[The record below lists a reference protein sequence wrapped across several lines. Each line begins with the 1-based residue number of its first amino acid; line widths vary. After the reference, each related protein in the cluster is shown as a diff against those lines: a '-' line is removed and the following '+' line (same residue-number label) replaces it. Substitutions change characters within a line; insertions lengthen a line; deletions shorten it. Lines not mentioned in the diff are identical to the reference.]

1 MAAEMETP
9 ADFATHEVFNQ
20 PPPLEDVN
28 LFTGDRALQEAV
40 EREGAGHARASL
52 AKFGAV
58 TGSAEVIDLGRQAN
72 SYLPVLKSFDRF
84 GHRADR
90 VEFHPSYHA
99 LMSLS
104 VEQGLHGSPWDHLK
118 EGLDASPKPG
128 AVVARLA
135 GTYMMTQ
142 VEAGHGCP
150 ITMTNAAVPALLF
163 QPSLAKEWV
172 PRILSREYDERFVPA
187 GEKTGVTFGMGMTEK
202 QGGTDVRANT
212 TEAHPVSGGGPGE
225 EYRITGHKWFF
236 SAPMCDA
243 FLVLAQVPSL
253 NGKGGGISCFLMP
266 RFLPD
271 GSVNAIRIQ
280 RLKEKV
286 GNKSN
291 ASSEVEFQAAS
302 GWLIGEEG
310 RGVRNI
316 IEMATYTRLDCA
328 VATAGMMRQAV
339 SQAVHHCSYRTVF
352 QKKLIDQPLMANV
365 LADLALET
373 EAATALSF
381 RVARSF
387 DRAHEDEAEAAFRRI
402 MTPVAK
408 YWVCKRAPN
417 LAYEAMECLGGNG
430 YVEEGIA
437 GRIYREMP
445 VNAIWEGSGNVMCLD
460 VLRALAREPQALDIV
475 FAELDKARGAS
486 AAYDG
491 ALEALKDAFT
501 DMGSLEARSRQ
512 IVEQMAKVAAGAIL
526 LQHAPSFVSDGY
538 CQTRLGRDWGDVYG
552 TLPAGADLRAIN
564 ERARVA
570 G

>member
-1 MAAEMETP
+1 MTNPEFEPEA
-9 ADFATHEVFNQ
+9 FATHEVFNQ
-20 PPPLEDVN
+20 PPALENYN
-28 LFTGDRALQEAV
+28 LFTSDIALRETIA
-40 EREGAGHARASL
+40 REGGGA
-52 AKFGAV
+52 AKDNLTAFGGRIG
-58 TGSAEVIDLGRQAN
+58 TSEVIDLGRQAN
-72 SYLPVLKSFDRF
+72 AYLPVLKSFDRF
-84 GHRADR
+84 GHRIDR
-90 VEFHPSYHA
+90 VEFHPSYHQ

-104 VEQGLHGSPWDHLK
+104 VAQGLHGSPWDHLK
-118 EGLDASPKPG
+118 DGSAPKKG
-128 AVVARLA
+128 AIVSRLA
-135 GTYMMTQ
+135 GTYMMSQ
-142 VEAGHGCP
+142 IEAGHGCP
-150 ITMTNAAVPALLF
+150 ITMTNAAVPALMF
-163 QPSLAKEWV
+163 QPSLAEEWL
-172 PRILSREYDERFVPA
+172 PRILSRDYDPSFKPA
-187 GEKTGVTFGMGMTEK
+187 SEKTGVTLGMGMTEK

-212 TEAHPVSGGGPGE
+212 THAQPVNGGGPGE

-243 FLVLAQVPSL
+243 FLVLAQAP
-253 NGKGGGISCFLMP
+253 NGLSCFLMP
-266 RFLPD
+266 RFTPD
-271 GSVNAIRIQ
+271 GEPNRIRIQ

-291 ASSEVEFQAAS
+291 ASSEVEFQAAA

-339 SQAVHHCSYRTVF
+339 AQAVHHCSYRRVF
-352 QKKLIDQPLMANV
+352 QKHLIDQPLMSGV

-387 DRAHEDEAEAAFRRI
+387 DEAFTDEQEAAYRRI

-460 VLRALAREPQALDIV
+460 VLRALGREPEALDVV
-475 FAELDKARGAS
+475 FAEFDAARGAN
-486 AAYDG
+486 AHYDK
-491 ALEALKDAFT
+491 AVDLLKQQFT
-501 DMGSLEARSRQ
+501 DIGTLEMRARVV
-512 IVEQMAKVAAGAIL
+512 VEDMAKVAAASVL
-526 LQHAPSFVSDGY
+526 VKHAPDYVSDAF
-538 CQTRLGRDWGDVYG
+538 CATRLNRDWGDLYG
-552 TLPAGADLRAIN
+552 TLPEGVDQRAIID
-564 ERARVA
+564 RSRPMA
-570 G
+570 